1 MNSILNWNM
10 TPPGLWR
17 FRIEGI
23 KDPEVAMVKG
33 YYGYN
38 DLEAEVIRRLKAN
51 HLPIP
56 TDLRQRIV
64 DQLCATLPDG
74 WCSDGSMLSR
84 LGSSVSHEFARVLQG
99 TSTLIDWF
107 VSDNRAKVS
116 LEEANRRASICVGCD
131 FNAPVAGCASCQK
144 ASLNTLV
151 NKIVGGQPTSYD
163 ASLHSCAVC
172 GCELRAKLWIG
183 LETLQRNMSKAQLAQ
198 LPPAHNGF
206 QGCWLRPEEP
216 ATLPA

>member
-1 MNSILNWNM
+1 M

-74 WCSDGSMLSR
+74 WCSDGSVLGR
-84 LGSSVSHEFARVLQG
+84 LGTAMSHEFSRILQG
-99 TSTLIDWF
+99 TTTLVDWF
-107 VSDNRAKVS
+107 VSDNRAKVPI
-116 LEEANRRASICVGCD
+116 EEANRRASICVGCV
-131 FNAPVAGCASCQK
+131 FNAPVAGCANCQK
-144 ASLNTLV
+144 NSLNNV
-151 NKIVGGQPTSYD
+151 AQKIVGGQPTAYD
-163 ASLHSCAVC
+163 NSLAACVICSCD
-172 GCELRAKLWIG
+172 LRAKVHLP
-183 LETLQRNMSKAQLAQ
+183 LATLQRNMTAGQLAQ
-198 LPPAHNGF
+198 LPPAHNG
-206 QGCWLRPEEP
+206 QPACWLRPEEP
-216 ATLPA
+216 AIMETP